1 VALAFEKPIEDL
13 EVKVREMRTYATEQ
27 QVDLGEEIALLEQR
41 LERLKRE
48 TFEHLTR
55 WQRVQV
61 ARAPGRPTALDHV
74 AGLVEGFVEL
84 HGDRALGDD
93 PALVAGLGRIGGH
106 GAIVLAQQKGR
117 DTKENI
123 FRNFGMA
130 HPSGYRKAMRMMD
143 LADKFGL
150 PVVALI
156 DTPGAYPGIAAEEQ
170 GQAWVIA
177 ESIRRMSRLRVPAV
191 AVVVGE
197 GGSGGALAVGVANR
211 VLILENA
218 VYSVISPES
227 CAAIRWRDAA
237 EAPRAAEA
245 LKLTAATCSS
255 RAWSTRSCASR
266 SAGPTRTRPL
276 PSPRPRRPCGRP
288 WPSSANSAPRN
299 CWTSGPALPSDGA
312 RARSERLTQGFEAP
326 RRTARGAEHGRAGHQ
341 HVGPGRA
348 ARAALATSIPP
359 STWSRQP
366 GRRASIQRRTV
377 RSRSSLPPGSLAPE
391 ARDRPT

>member
-1 VALAFEKPIEDL
+1 VALPFEKPIEEL
-13 EVKVREMRTYATEQ
+13 ETKVREMRAYGVEQ
-27 QVDLGEEIALLEQR
+27 QVDLTEEIALLEQR

-48 TFEHLTR
+48 IFEHLTR

-74 AGLVEGFVEL
+74 EALVDGFVEL
-84 HGDRALGDD
+84 HGDRTLGDD
-93 PALVAGLGRIGGH
+93 PALVTGLGRVD
-106 GAIVLAQQKGR
+106 GAGVVVIAQQKGR

-123 FRNFGMA
+123 HRNFGMA
-130 HPSGYRKAMRMMD
+130 HPSGYRKAMRMME

-150 PVVALI
+150 AVVALI

-191 AVVVGE
+191 AVVIGE
-197 GGSGGALAVGVANR
+197 GGSGGALAIGVANR

-245 LKLTAATCSS
+245 LKLTAADLLEQGVVDEIV
-255 RAWSTRSCASR
+255 RE
-266 SAGPTRTRPL
+266 PL
-276 PSPRPRRPCGRP
+276 G
-288 WPSSANSAPRN
+288 
-299 CWTSGPALPSDGA
+299 GA
-312 RARSERLTQGFEAP
+312 HKDPGATVAA
-326 RRTARGAEHGRAGHQ
+326 TA
-341 HVGPGRA
+341 A
-348 ARAALATSIPP
+348 AVRAALADLRPLDSEALVRARVERF
-359 STWSRQP
+359 RQM
-366 GRRASIQRRTV
+366 GRV
-377 RSRSSLPPGSLAPE
+377 LE
-391 ARDRPT
+391 ANS